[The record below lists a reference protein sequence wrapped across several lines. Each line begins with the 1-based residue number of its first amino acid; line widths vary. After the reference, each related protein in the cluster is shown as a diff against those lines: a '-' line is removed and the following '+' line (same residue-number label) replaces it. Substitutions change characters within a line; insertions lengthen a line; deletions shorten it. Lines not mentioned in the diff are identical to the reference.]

1 MLAPSLFPQLCFK
14 FASNLLGY
22 GDRFGSHQAALPGAS
37 TLASTSA
44 PAATTWGVLHH
55 AGFDSFAV
63 TPSALH
69 QGAVLG
75 VLSYATAGTTGF
87 GGGGALTTTTGAGG
101 LALGASGV
109 MMGGGGPIL
118 LAVVHL

>member
-1 MLAPSLFPQLCFK
+1 VGWVGDAVGGDAAGRALNLSAATPWSEPSVG
-14 FASNLLGY
+14 FA
-22 GDRFGSHQAALPGAS
+22 AA
-37 TLASTSA
+37 SA
-44 PAATTWGVLHH
+44 PLPWGVLHH
-55 AGFDSFAV
+55 AGFVSRAV

-75 VLSYATAGTTGF
+75 VLSYGTAGTTGLT
-87 GGGGALTTTTGAGG
+87 GGGALTTTTTGAGG